1 MATPSDNAE
10 VVAFP
15 PFDATTFGSQL
26 FWFAIVF
33 TTLYVMISRVIAPRI
48 AGIIEDRRAR
58 IANDLAEAGKM
69 QARAQTAGEAHEKA
83 LADARANAQKIAQ
96 DTRNKLNADA
106 DAKRKSLESELSARL
121 VAAEKQVAE
130 MKAKA
135 LGNVETV
142 AADATAAIVEKLL
155 GKAPSADAVAAAVKT
170 ATAR

>member
-1 MATPSDNAE
+1 
-10 VVAFP
+10 
-15 PFDATTFGSQL
+15 
-26 FWFAIVF
+26 
-33 TTLYVMISRVIAPRI
+33 
-48 AGIIEDRRAR
+48 
-58 IANDLAEAGKM
+58 M
-69 QARAQTAGEAHEKA
+69 QTRAQAAGEAHEKA

-142 AADATAAIVEKLL
+142 AADATAAIIEKLL